1 MKDDLTCA
9 VVRDLLPSYIDK
21 LTSRET
27 NERVEAHLNGCAACR
42 SVYGEMTGKEPP
54 KAEAQEVDYLKK
66 VSSSRRRLQRLALLA
81 GCAVLALGVV
91 AVLIS
96 KNYRQQAAVDART
109 ITELKESAEDLQQQA
124 AQDAET
130 IADLKESEEEL
141 LKQLELPQVRY
152 DPDTLALVVTGTE
165 GYDQLVLPPG
175 HEKARTLDV
184 QDDEFHLS
192 VYVPLLKANRAD
204 LSTYLPAYI
213 DRIDKSLDTIRTYL
227 RENAPDV
234 YPAESAG
241 KMIEISIRDEDR
253 YSYRNDEDRIF
264 LNIGDFYW
272 HVDEFYMLALMDTDS
287 VGWAQLG
294 YAWYVGTCMDPHSE
308 VSVTAEITS
317 DLEYYDLCVKAG
329 IRLKDLTCADFRIL
343 YDLVSRVCLDGGR
356 IRWGWGSA
364 YESMPLSKTRFC
376 SGQARTQEENS
387 SMSVF
392 MAASFLGW
400 LDDAHGFEAVSGFA
414 FGKKTF
420 EEAFG
425 TDFAA
430 AFSAWKAYIVET
442 YPLD

>member
-27 NERVEAHLNGCAACR
+27 GERVEAHLNGCAACR

-54 KAEAQEVDYLKK
+54 KAEAMEVDYLKK

-81 GCAVLALGVV
+81 GCAVLALGAV

-96 KNYRQQAAVDART
+96 KNYMEQATADAQT
-109 ITELKESAEDLQQQA
+109 ITAMKESEAGLQQQA
-124 AQDAET
+124 ADDAKT

-152 DPDTLALVVTGTE
+152 DPDTRVLVVTGTE

-192 VYVPLLKANRAD
+192 VYIPLLKANRAD

-213 DRIDKSLDTIRTYL
+213 DRIDKSLDAIRTCL
-227 RENAPDV
+227 RERAPEV
-234 YPAESAG
+234 YSAELAG
-241 KMIEISIRDEDR
+241 KMVEISIRDGNR
-253 YSYRNDEDRIF
+253 NTFSNDEDRIF
-264 LNIGDFYW
+264 INLRDHYW
-272 HVDEFYMLALMDTDS
+272 NVNELYVLALLNSDS
-287 VGWAQLG
+287 LGWAQLG
-294 YAWYVGTCMDPHSE
+294 YADYVA
-308 VSVTAEITS
+308 VSLNPYTEIAQIAEITPDS
-317 DLEYYDLCVKAG
+317 PYYELAVKAG
-329 IRLKDLTCADFRIL
+329 AALKDMTGSDFRIL
-343 YDLVSRVCLDGGR
+343 FDVISRVCLDRGLT
-356 IRWGWGSA
+356 GWGSA
-364 YESMPLSKTRFC
+364 YESMPLNICTGVAKDVP
-376 SGQARTQEENS
+376 ENS
-387 SMSVF
+387 NLSVF